1 MCVGLL
7 YECCPVVIV
16 RLDREKGEWWI
27 VIRVFPRVDNA
38 KLMELFRKG
47 VEGQW
52 SAAQIDWECPLVLG
66 HDEQR
71 ALAHVLTPVY
81 LGEQTAMIGASAV
94 IPQFFAAHQTEAQL
108 YLATFLLDEARH
120 FEILTR
126 FYHKMDQRP
135 LEVRDLKEIFRY
147 QARLFKSRDKLE
159 WLWGI
164 LLSDILARHFYGTL
178 VKVLPGSLFAQ
189 IASRIVLDEAR
200 HLAFA
205 ELYLKHALVQQ
216 PKLASTFLKMRDE
229 LLFLMRAISSA
240 LYEKA
245 ALIGMDAKL
254 LIATVADD
262 VEKKVQRLHMTG
274 VERDE
279 AE

>member
-1 MCVGLL
+1 VCTRP
-7 YECCPVVIV
+7 EW
-16 RLDREKGEWWI
+16 EKEEGRT
-27 VIRVFPRVDNA
+27 VIRVFPRVEDT

-52 SAAQIDWECPLVLG
+52 SAAEIAWDHPLRL
-66 HDEQR
+66 DSREQR

-81 LGEQTAMIGASAV
+81 LGEQTAMLGASSV
-94 IPQFFAAHQTEAQL
+94 IPQFFVAHQTEAQL

-126 FYHKMDQRP
+126 FYHKIDQRP

-147 QARLFKSRDKLE
+147 QARLFKSRDKVE

-164 LLSDILARHFYGTL
+164 LLSDIFARHFYSTL
-178 VKVLPGSLFAQ
+178 VKLHPDSLFAH
-189 IASRIVLDEAR
+189 IASRIILDEAR

-205 ELYLKHALVQQ
+205 ELSLKALLLQQ
-216 PKLASTFLKMRDE
+216 PELAPGFLKTRDE
-229 LLFLMRAISSA
+229 LLFLMKAIN
-240 LYEKA
+240 A
-245 ALIGMDAKL
+245 ALKDETDIIGLDGTL
-254 LIATVADD
+254 LIASVADD
-262 VEKKVQRLHMTG
+262 IEKKARRLHMI
-274 VERDE
+274 EPEQDI

>member
-1 MCVGLL
+1 M
-7 YECCPVVIV
+7 
-16 RLDREKGEWWI
+16 
-27 VIRVFPRVDNA
+27 IRVFPRIDDT

-52 SAAQIDWECPLVLG
+52 SAAQLDWERPLLLDP
-66 HDEQR
+66 HERQ

-81 LGEQTAMIGASAV
+81 LGEQMAMIGASSV

-120 FEILTR
+120 FETLTR

-147 QARLFKSRDKLE
+147 QARLFKSRDKIE

-164 LLSDILARHFYGTL
+164 LLTDILARHFYGIL
-178 VKVLPGSLFAQ
+178 AKAHPNSLFAH
-189 IASRIVLDEAR
+189 IASRILLDEAR

-205 ELYLKHALVQQ
+205 ELYLKATLTQK
-216 PKLASTFLKMRDE
+216 PELKPGFLKMRDE
-229 LLFLMRAISSA
+229 LLFLMKEI
-240 LYEKA
+240 YNGVKEKA
-245 ALIGMDAKL
+245 VLIGLDGTL
-254 LIATVADD
+254 LFDSVAGDI
-262 VEKKVQRLHMTG
+262 EKKVQRLGMAELG
-274 VERDE
+274 SDE
-279 AE
+279 DE

>member
-1 MCVGLL
+1 
-7 YECCPVVIV
+7 
-16 RLDREKGEWWI
+16 
-27 VIRVFPRVDNA
+27 VIRVFPRVDNT

-52 SAAQIDWECPLVLG
+52 STAQIDWERPLLLDP
-66 HDEQR
+66 HEQI

-81 LGEQTAMIGASAV
+81 LGEQTAMIGASSV

-120 FEILTR
+120 FETLTR

-147 QARLFKSRDKLE
+147 QARLFKSRDKIE

-164 LLSDILARHFYGTL
+164 LLSDILARHFYSIL
-178 VKVLPGSLFAQ
+178 VKAHPNSLFAQ
-189 IASRIVLDEAR
+189 IGSRILLDEAR

-205 ELYLKHALVQQ
+205 ELYLKTILTQQ
-216 PKLASTFLKMRDE
+216 PELGPAFLKMRDE
-229 LLFLMRAISSA
+229 LLFLMKAI
-240 LYEKA
+240 YNGVREKA
-245 ALIGMDAKL
+245 ALIGLEGTLLFDA
-254 LIATVADD
+254 VADD
-262 VEKKVQRLHMTG
+262 IEKKVRRLHMRDP
-274 VERDE
+274 EQDE